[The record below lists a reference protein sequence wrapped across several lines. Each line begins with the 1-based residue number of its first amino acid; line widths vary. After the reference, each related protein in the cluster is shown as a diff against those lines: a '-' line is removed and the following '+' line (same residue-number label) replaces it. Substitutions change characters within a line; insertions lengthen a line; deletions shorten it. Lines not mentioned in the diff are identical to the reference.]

1 MHSETDEIDVK
12 QAIEEAVD
20 EIRKPWVSS
29 SDASLFSSYRNLAKY
44 ARELKLMKL
53 TLRDYASSDEIC
65 NPEVVDAVYDYV
77 AQAYSTYLRAL
88 YSWIDNA
95 NEKKRK
101 QITVP
106 AANRVQKLLSE
117 YDTDIDDKLK
127 RYRDKAKL
135 SPEERSKVSRNTSL
149 SQVIS
154 TMSVESQE
162 VVGRLLQE
170 HENQLTQMNN
180 QLIDALVSAE
190 MQKRKAEK
198 KIFRLEKEC
207 ETLREQ
213 VESTSKEKE
222 LMEKKACQEHEK
234 RRKQEDLNIKE
245 RGEILKQQFQLQ
257 KELKKYK
264 TVASEVMFPDA
275 SHARFLNTPA
285 EEGLLS
291 SSSSPQR
298 NLSKR
303 KDVLTDLKESFPYQM
318 SNQPSTSKGILEKVS
333 LKTPL
338 SYCPYEPSE
347 KTQPFKQEPNVQ
359 KGDELAKLRWEVPL
373 YVPLAGR
380 RQQAPSF
387 SAQRQLSEFKFTP
400 WEEARPH
407 VINDESGGLQ
417 PNAPTMTSANDSAT
431 CETPAFAYPWKRPDR
446 IKEKTNAVLS
456 EDDNYLNRGRFYPKY
471 YAATIGGDIGSKEEQ
486 RRFSGKRSDYPMFR
500 QKLIRDYNLLWH
512 SNPYAL
518 LQKIANS
525 VSDNVYEHIKNAWV
539 MRNPQNALDRIWE
552 ILEEFYGDPNGLLE
566 NAIWDIKWEKGS
578 LSNKVSSLQLYRT
591 KLRNLQ
597 SVAKSIGME
606 NELSR
611 PKLIF
616 RVVDCFNPTLN
627 SQFVYE
633 NKNIRSWRFETVL
646 KFIDE
651 QVSTLQYRER
661 ESYDISAMIDDEK
674 PRNKLKS
681 VGWKQS
687 KRINSINTGEVQRR
701 KEKGKSQDNPNERKE
716 NERKFYT
723 KHSRES
729 QSQRVLCV
737 FHPFS
742 NHNTEDCRQFLGK
755 SVEERR
761 RFVKSNGLCFYC
773 LRKHLARYCNDK
785 IPCKKCGRGHS
796 TLLHQEDDGR
806 VEYSAENSTKGN
818 ITVKESKQSKPSE
831 TETRTKNINTASC
844 ITPYL
849 NSSRSATV
857 PIMVLTAIDNSNT
870 DSETKFFA
878 LLDTGA
884 DVSICSRKLAE
895 TLYGW
900 KPNDNL
906 SIRFLEKSPESYVCM
921 KKTLSLRHGNDHIV
935 EMKNVA
941 FIDAKLPYS
950 ECLPN
955 KKDLRKYDLDGQ
967 DFPVAQNEQRI
978 DMILGAP
985 DIHKFKILDECI
997 WEKSLPDEPLIG
1009 IHALGT
1015 IFWGMKKDSCHGYI
1029 CAMHSEKATRSYA
1042 EQILDI
1048 VATEHNISEEECLE
1062 CMPLL
1067 AYDITRYYCDQL
1079 ILDPE
1084 CEKMIMSKEDES
1096 ILSFYNNNVTE
1107 IVDDYGQRRLQLPLP
1122 WKSGY
1127 PISIPESY
1135 DVAKRR
1141 LTIQTK
1147 RMSEQEDRRQ
1157 KYKKAFEKMKLQ
1169 GQAEIIADI
1178 ELRETEKPIHYITHF
1193 ATEQEKFRVVYN
1205 GALKI
1210 NDVCLNDMLHRGPM
1224 FLESLVG
1231 ILMRFRQ
1238 YKFAITADIQNMFFQ
1253 VSLHPKDRDM
1263 LRFFPFTG
1271 EKEIKVEDQWR
1282 FTVMPY
1288 GLICVPS
1295 IAGFC
1300 IKYTA
1305 RKNYAKV
1312 PDEYMKKIETDF
1324 YVDDLIISVESLN
1337 EAKDIISY
1345 ATELLA
1351 TTGFVLTKFAS
1362 NSKEVL
1368 TNLKSE
1374 CLAPSLRTINFF
1386 EEELPCQ
1393 KTLGICWDAETDNF

>member
-1 MHSETDEIDVK
+1 
-12 QAIEEAVD
+12 
-20 EIRKPWVSS
+20 
-29 SDASLFSSYRNLAKY
+29 
-44 ARELKLMKL
+44 
-53 TLRDYASSDEIC
+53 
-65 NPEVVDAVYDYV
+65 
-77 AQAYSTYLRAL
+77 
-88 YSWIDNA
+88 
-95 NEKKRK
+95 
-101 QITVP
+101 
-106 AANRVQKLLSE
+106 
-117 YDTDIDDKLK
+117 
-127 RYRDKAKL
+127 
-135 SPEERSKVSRNTSL
+135 
-149 SQVIS
+149 
-154 TMSVESQE
+154 
-162 VVGRLLQE
+162 
-170 HENQLTQMNN
+170 
-180 QLIDALVSAE
+180 
-190 MQKRKAEK
+190 
-198 KIFRLEKEC
+198 
-207 ETLREQ
+207 
-213 VESTSKEKE
+213 
-222 LMEKKACQEHEK
+222 
-234 RRKQEDLNIKE
+234 
-245 RGEILKQQFQLQ
+245 
-257 KELKKYK
+257 
-264 TVASEVMFPDA
+264 
-275 SHARFLNTPA
+275 
-285 EEGLLS
+285 
-291 SSSSPQR
+291 
-298 NLSKR
+298 
-303 KDVLTDLKESFPYQM
+303 
-318 SNQPSTSKGILEKVS
+318 
-333 LKTPL
+333 
-338 SYCPYEPSE
+338 
-347 KTQPFKQEPNVQ
+347 
-359 KGDELAKLRWEVPL
+359 
-373 YVPLAGR
+373 
-380 RQQAPSF
+380 
-387 SAQRQLSEFKFTP
+387 
-400 WEEARPH
+400 
-407 VINDESGGLQ
+407 
-417 PNAPTMTSANDSAT
+417 MTSANDSAT

-446 IKEKTNAVLS
+446 IKEETNAVLS

-486 RRFSGKRSDYPMFR
+486 RRFSGRRSDYPMFR

-512 SNPYAL
+512 SNPYVL

-687 KRINSINTGEVQRR
+687 KRFNSINAGEVQRR
-701 KEKGKSQDNPNERKE
+701 KEKGKSQDNPNER
-716 NERKFYT
+716 NFYT
-723 KHSRES
+723 EHSRES
-729 QSQRVLCV
+729 KSQRVLCV

-785 IPCKKCGRGHS
+785 IPSKKCGRGHS

-806 VEYSAENSTKGN
+806 VEYPVENSTKSN
-818 ITVKESKQSKPSE
+818 ITVKKSKQSKPSE

-884 DVSICSRKLAE
+884 DVSICSRKVAE

-906 SIRFLEKSPESYVCM
+906 SIHFLEKSPESYVCM

-941 FIDAKLPYS
+941 FIDAKLPYN
-950 ECLPN
+950 ECLPK

-985 DIHKFKILDECI
+985 DIRKFKILDECI

-1029 CAMHSEKATRSYA
+1029 CAMHSGKATRSYA

-1096 ILSFYNNNVTE
+1096 ILSFYNDNVTE
-1107 IVDDYGQRRLQLPLP
+1107 IIDD
-1122 WKSGY
+1122 
-1127 PISIPESY
+1127 
-1135 DVAKRR
+1135 
-1141 LTIQTK
+1141 
-1147 RMSEQEDRRQ
+1147 
-1157 KYKKAFEKMKLQ
+1157 
-1169 GQAEIIADI
+1169 
-1178 ELRETEKPIHYITHF
+1178 
-1193 ATEQEKFRVVYN
+1193 
-1205 GALKI
+1205 
-1210 NDVCLNDMLHRGPM
+1210 
-1224 FLESLVG
+1224 
-1231 ILMRFRQ
+1231 
-1238 YKFAITADIQNMFFQ
+1238 
-1253 VSLHPKDRDM
+1253 
-1263 LRFFPFTG
+1263 
-1271 EKEIKVEDQWR
+1271 
-1282 FTVMPY
+1282 
-1288 GLICVPS
+1288 
-1295 IAGFC
+1295 
-1300 IKYTA
+1300 
-1305 RKNYAKV
+1305 
-1312 PDEYMKKIETDF
+1312 
-1324 YVDDLIISVESLN
+1324 
-1337 EAKDIISY
+1337 
-1345 ATELLA
+1345 
-1351 TTGFVLTKFAS
+1351 
-1362 NSKEVL
+1362 
-1368 TNLKSE
+1368 
-1374 CLAPSLRTINFF
+1374 
-1386 EEELPCQ
+1386 
-1393 KTLGICWDAETDNF
+1393 